1 MFPLRSTHGVSRFPW
16 GASVFVALLVI
27 AEILVRVLP
36 GARLE
41 VLIQAASVPA
51 AFRVGELGDWSRL
64 AFSFFLSGNLFA
76 LWITCLYAWS
86 FLPALL
92 ERDSVLWA
100 FLSSLLVTLAVYFV
114 YRAYHGEQAVAPL
127 LLSQV
132 WMSAFLGLAMR
143 HEIWD
148 SVTTLVLYQKGVS
161 LFEVPSYVLLF
172 FWFFYMMLG
181 NLFLDPPFN
190 DAPTIYFLPLTAFIA
205 GFVIESLQLKI
216 KTLASTGKT
225 LAS

>member
-1 MFPLRSTHGVSRFPW
+1 MFPLRATHGVSRFPW
-16 GASVFVALLVI
+16 GTGVLVSLLVV
-27 AEILVRVLP
+27 AELLVRVMP
-36 GARLE
+36 GTRIE
-41 VLIQAASVPA
+41 GLIQATSVPA
-51 AFRVGELGDWSRL
+51 AFQISDLGDWSRL
-64 AFSFFLSGNLFA
+64 ASSFFLSGNLFA

-86 FLPALL
+86 FLPALF
-92 ERDSVLWA
+92 ERDSILW
-100 FLSSLLVTLAVYFV
+100 SLVGSTVVTLAAFFA
-114 YRAYHGEQAVAPL
+114 YRAYHGEQALAPL

-172 FWFFYMMLG
+172 FWFFYIMVG

-190 DAPTIYFLPLTAFIA
+190 DAPTIYFLPLTAFIL
-205 GFVIESLQLKI
+205 GFVVESLRLKFKPLSDTR
-216 KTLASTGKT
+216 KTVVI
-225 LAS
+225 

>member
-1 MFPLRSTHGVSRFPW
+1 MFPLRATHGVSRFPW
-16 GASVFVALLVI
+16 GTGVFVALLI
-27 AEILVRVLP
+27 LAEIGVRALP
-36 GARLE
+36 GPRLE
-41 VLIQAASVPA
+41 GLLQVTSVPA
-51 AFRVGELGDWSRL
+51 LFQVSEFENWRRLG
-64 AFSFFLSGNLFA
+64 FSFFLSGNLFA

-86 FLPALL
+86 FLPALF
-92 ERDSVLWA
+92 ERDSIVW
-100 FLSSLLVTLAVYFV
+100 SLLASTAVTLASYFA
-114 YRAYHGEQAVAPL
+114 YRAYHGEQALAPL

-148 SVTTLVLYQKGVS
+148 SMTTLVLYQKGIS

-172 FWFFYMMLG
+172 FWFFYIMVG

-205 GFVIESLQLKI
+205 GFLVESLRLKF
-216 KTLASTGKT
+216 KPLTNTGKT
-225 LAS
+225 LAL